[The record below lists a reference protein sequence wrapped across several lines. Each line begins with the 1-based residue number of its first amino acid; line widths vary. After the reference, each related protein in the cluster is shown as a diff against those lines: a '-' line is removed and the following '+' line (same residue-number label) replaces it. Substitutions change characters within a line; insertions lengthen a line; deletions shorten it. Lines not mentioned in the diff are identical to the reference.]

1 MMLSVL
7 TKTKETKWHKEVGGE
22 GYRLDYG
29 STIVYVN
36 SVWFFY
42 KSIIPK
48 KKIIINNW
56 EKRKG
61 QGKLQMLGKDYFP
74 K

>member
-1 MMLSVL
+1 MFLPKQKKQNDTRKLEVKDIALIMVVQLYMLIL
-7 TKTKETKWHKEVGGE
+7 CG
-22 GYRLDYG
+22 
-29 STIVYVN
+29 
-36 SVWFFY
+36 FFINQLY
-42 KSIIPK
+42 L